1 MPLRVEDHLD
11 RTTCPV
17 RVPIAPLVFRGPDP
31 HVLARSCCS
40 EDAGNKTRDFMT
52 STVPPKQH
60 SQPGSP
66 THSNNRVFQFSTSH
80 EEMSGIK
87 ISSKVNIKIQKTNFL
102 NMCSQ
107 STRYSWFFL
116 RNVLRNTLRSWNLP
130 ALLLVHSLTTAPPR
144 ENADSR
150 GTQAVW
156 EENVTRMHPR
166 WGWSRRENGNG
177 WGWSRTLAP
186 ARLIAD

>member
-1 MPLRVEDHLD
+1 MIGTRSLPKHDHL
-11 RTTCPV
+11 
-17 RVPIAPLVFRGPDP
+17 
-31 HVLARSCCS
+31 
-40 EDAGNKTRDFMT
+40 N
-52 STVPPKQH
+52 
-60 SQPGSP
+60 
-66 THSNNRVFQFSTSH
+66 
-80 EEMSGIK
+80 
-87 ISSKVNIKIQKTNFL
+87 
-102 NMCSQ
+102 CSQ
-107 STRYSWFFL
+107 SMRYSWFFL

-177 WGWSRTLAP
+177 WGSEADRVLSRQRGWSRTSLECNVENEYGRP
-186 ARLIAD
+186 SCPNEYGKERLDHGRSHRNKKIWNIQIMSTFQTKNWKNA